1 MSDSTSDRD
10 PLDSLA
16 EEFLAR
22 YRAGERPSIAE
33 FAQRLPGRED
43 EVREFLPALVEMEEL
58 KPISGEMTGD
68 YRVPHPESAHPSR
81 VGDYRI
87 LRLVGRGGMGA
98 VYEAVQESLGRHVA
112 LKLLP
117 ADSFADPARL
127 ERFRREARSA
137 AQLHHTNI
145 VPVFGVGEDNGQ
157 HFYAMQF
164 ISGHPLDAVIEEVR
178 RLKERTFVGTQR
190 AVSEVAVALLTG
202 TMANPRV
209 DQPNAN
215 LTERDQSHQMN
226 GSSSGSNPALSGSL
240 SDGGRHYWTTIARL
254 GSQVADAL
262 SYAHA
267 QGVLHRDIKPANLL
281 LDLQGTVWVTD
292 FGLAKS
298 NDSDNLTQTGDVV
311 GTLRYLAPE
320 RFDGAGDHRADI
332 YAIGLTLYELLTLRP
347 AFQAN
352 TRAKLVEQ
360 AVAANPPRPRSI
372 DPTVPRDLETVVLK
386 AIARDP
392 AMRYQSAAALADDL
406 RRYMEDRPVRARR
419 ATTSEQFVRWCRR
432 NPAVAALLATVL
444 FVTTAGAGV
453 ASYFAARASDRAE
466 EANRERAKAF
476 IREQEALAARGQAE
490 TMAEEARKRLVRLN
504 VLNGT
509 TYQDAGNPASALLW
523 FHHAWEQDH
532 ADPKADAAHR
542 VRIAGTLAEMPA
554 LIGACFHDTSV
565 CDAVFSPDARTIL
578 TRTDGEKAYHW
589 DYEKSTLIAPP
600 LVHSARIRHV
610 CFSPDGKSVATAS
623 ADGTA
628 CVWDA
633 ANGAKRFTL
642 KHDGPL
648 TWVAFHPD
656 GKRIAT
662 SAEDKT
668 VRMWSA
674 SDGKPL
680 DWRLPIE
687 AVVDHLAF
695 SPDGSRMV
703 TSSRDNFA
711 RVWEVESRKAVSPPL
726 PHRAISDTV
735 RYGFNGDDWPRF
747 APEGPAVISYN
758 PALHVWAGNPADAVR
773 TIKLELISEVY
784 FIPGTD
790 RVLVCGANRV
800 ARVIRLKDGKI
811 VHSLINP
818 RNANN
823 GGVSPDG
830 KWLLTASTGGLATLW
845 DASNG
850 QSIGD
855 SIRCGDHA
863 SALAFSPD
871 SSRYLVASVDGT
883 VRVWATVPPARD
895 IHPWLRDCG
904 RANKLRETLPSGWRV
919 YSPDAKRVVEWGK
932 NQIKASV
939 VSNHQPPRFIE
950 HSEPIDSIFF
960 CRTMPVAAMAVY
972 RWCRLGQEVLE
983 GGMTLEPAGPVI
995 RTNVSMARRAGRLI
1009 YNHLSRDGTQLLAW
1023 DDERSLSVWELTT
1036 GRRLF
1041 GPTGHPD
1048 PGPVLFGEP
1057 RLAGHVS
1064 AAVLS
1069 PDGLQIAVAI
1079 DTSGTLTVWDVETGK
1094 VLHHNRRYRGF
1105 VAGLEFSGDGHR
1117 ILLYSTDTIVR
1128 TYDAATGN
1136 PLGPAVRQTTGMTG
1150 LSPVGVSPD
1159 GGKMVMHDQIS
1170 HALRVIDVDRGE
1182 RLLTLPIDKEKVPR
1196 ILWFNDKVSSVNFLS
1211 AAGAFTVPLPRF
1223 DLPLDDAE
1231 PLLQFLTGQQIDET
1245 DGIEFVDQ
1253 FTFKKDPETYRRVF
1267 QQWKHP
1273 QAEVK

>member
-1 MSDSTSDRD
+1 MSDSTSDPD
-10 PLDSLA
+10 PLDALA

-22 YRAGERPSIAE
+22 YRAGEQPSIAE

-68 YRVPHPESAHPSR
+68 YRVPHPETAHPSR

-117 ADSFADPARL
+117 TDSFADPARL

-145 VPVFGVGEDNGQ
+145 VPVFGVGENDGQ

-178 RLKERTFVGTQR
+178 RLKDRTFVGTQR
-190 AVSEVAVALLTG
+190 AVSEVAVAMMTG
-202 TMANPRV
+202 TLANPGV
-209 DQPNAN
+209 DQPNTIPN
-215 LTERDQSHQMN
+215 ESEQSHQIN
-226 GSSSGSNPALSGSL
+226 GSPSGSNPALSGSL

-281 LDLQGTVWVTD
+281 LDLQGTVWVAD

-347 AFQAN
+347 AFQAD

-360 AVAANPPRPRSI
+360 ALAANPPRPRSI
-372 DPTVPRDLETVVLK
+372 DPTIPRDLETVILK

-406 RRYMEDRPVRARR
+406 RRYMEDRPVRAQR

-432 NPAVAALLATVL
+432 NPVLAALLATFL

-466 EANRERAKAF
+466 EANRERATAF
-476 IREQEALAARGQAE
+476 VREQEALAARSQAE

-509 TYQDAGNPASALLW
+509 TYQDAGDFASALLW

-532 ADPKADAAHR
+532 ADQKADAAHR

-554 LIGACFHDTSV
+554 LIGACFHDARIS
-565 CDAVFSPDARTIL
+565 DAVFSPDARTIL

-589 DYEKSTLIAPP
+589 DYEKSTLVAPP

-610 CFSPDGKSVATAS
+610 CFSPDGKSLATAS

-628 CVWDA
+628 CIWDA
-633 ANGAKRFTL
+633 ASGAKRFTL
-642 KHDGPL
+642 KHNGPL

-687 AVVDHLAF
+687 AVVDHLEF

-703 TSSRDNFA
+703 VSSRDNLA
-711 RVWEVESRKAVSPPL
+711 RVWEVESLKAVSPPL
-726 PHRAISDTV
+726 PHRAMSDTV
-735 RYGFNGDDWPRF
+735 RYESNGDDWPRF
-747 APEGPAVISYN
+747 APEGPAVITCTDD
-758 PALHVWAGNPADAVR
+758 LHVWTGNQADAAR
-773 TIKLELISEVY
+773 TIKLGLISEVN

-790 RVLVCGANRV
+790 RVLVCGPNRV
-800 ARVIRLKDGKI
+800 ARVIGLKDGKT
-811 VHSLINP
+811 VQSLIHP

-823 GGVSPDG
+823 GTVSSDG
-830 KWLLTASTGGLATLW
+830 KWLLTSSTGGLATLW

-850 QSIGD
+850 QGIGV
-855 SIRCGDHA
+855 SIRCGDHT

-871 SSRYLVASVDGT
+871 SSRYLVASQDGT

-904 RANKLRETLPSGWRV
+904 RANRWTETLPSGWRV
-919 YSPDAKRVVEWGK
+919 YSPDAKRVVEWAK
-932 NQIKASV
+932 DQTKASV
-939 VSNHQPPRFIE
+939 VSHHQPPRFLE
-950 HSEPIDSIFF
+950 HSEPIDSIAF
-960 CRTMPVAAMAVY
+960 CDDGSHIVVAGADKVSAWKAETV
-972 RWCRLGQEVLE
+972 
-983 GGMTLEPAGPVI
+983 EPAGPVI
-995 RTNVSMARRAGRLI
+995 QTNVSTARGKGRLI
-1009 YNHLSRDGTQLLAW
+1009 SNHLSRDGTRLLAW

-1048 PGPVLFGEP
+1048 PGPVLFGEA

-1064 AAVLS
+1064 MAVLS

-1079 DTSGTLTVWDVETGK
+1079 NTSGTLTVWDVETGK
-1094 VLHHNRRYRGF
+1094 VLHHNRRYGGF
-1105 VAGLEFSGDGHR
+1105 VVGLEFSGDGHR

-1136 PLGPAVRQTTGMTG
+1136 PLGAAVRQTTASTG

-1159 GGKMVMHDQIS
+1159 GGKIVIHDLIP

-1196 ILWFNDKVSSVNFLS
+1196 ILWFNDKVSSVNLLS
-1211 AAGAFTVPLPRF
+1211 ATGAFTVPLPRF
-1223 DLPLDDAE
+1223 DLPLDDAL
-1231 PLLQFLTGQQIDET
+1231 PLLQFLTGQQIDGT

-1253 FTFKKDPETYRRVF
+1253 FTFKKDPERYRRVF
-1267 QQWKHP
+1267 QRWKHP
-1273 QAEVK
+1273 QAEAK

>member
-68 YRVPHPESAHPSR
+68 YRVPHPETAHPSR

-117 ADSFADPARL
+117 TDSFADPARL

-145 VPVFGVGEDNGQ
+145 VPVFGVGEDNGR

-164 ISGHPLDAVIEEVR
+164 ISGHPLDEVIEEVQ

-209 DQPNAN
+209 DQPNTI

-240 SDGGRHYWTTIARL
+240 SDGGRHYWRTIARL
-254 GSQVADAL
+254 GWQVADAL

-281 LDLQGTVWVTD
+281 LDLQGTVWVAD

-298 NDSDNLTQTGDVV
+298 NDSDNLTQTGDIV

-320 RFDGAGDHRADI
+320 RFDGAGDHGADI

-372 DPTVPRDLETVVLK
+372 DPTIPRDLETVILK

-419 ATTSEQFVRWCRR
+419 ATPSEQFVRWCRR

-453 ASYFAARASDRAE
+453 ASFFAARASDRAD

-476 IREQEALAARGQAE
+476 VREQEAQAARGQAE

-554 LIGACFHDTSV
+554 LIGACFHDASV

-578 TRTDGEKAYHW
+578 TRTVGEKAYHW

-674 SDGKPL
+674 SDGKPR

-726 PHRAISDTV
+726 PHHAMSDTA
-735 RYGFNGDDWPRF
+735 RYEFNGDDWPRF
-747 APEGPAVISYN
+747 APEGPAAISYT
-758 PALHVWAGNPADAVR
+758 PDLHVWPGDPADAVR
-773 TIKLELISEVY
+773 TIKLELISEVC

-790 RVLVCGANRV
+790 RALVCGPNRV
-800 ARVIRLKDGKI
+800 ARVIGLKDGKI
-811 VHSLINP
+811 VQSLMHP

-823 GGVSPDG
+823 GTVSPDG

-855 SIRCGDHA
+855 SIRCGDHT

-871 SSRYLVASVDGT
+871 SSRYLVASQDGT
-883 VRVWATVPPARD
+883 VRVWSTVPPARD

-904 RANKLRETLPSGWRV
+904 RANRWKETLPSSWRV
-919 YSPDAKRVVEWGK
+919 YSPDAKRVVEWAK
-932 NQIKASV
+932 DQTKASV

-960 CRTMPVAAMAVY
+960 CDDGSHIVVAGADSVSAWKAETVE
-972 RWCRLGQEVLE
+972 R
-983 GGMTLEPAGPVI
+983 AGPVI
-995 RTNVSMARRAGRLI
+995 RTNKVSVARDAGRLRP
-1009 YNHLSRDGTQLLAW
+1009 NHLSRDGTRLLAW

-1041 GPTGHPD
+1041 GPAGQPD

-1057 RLAGHVS
+1057 GLAGHVS

-1079 DTSGTLTVWDVETGK
+1079 NTSGTLTVWDVETGK

-1128 TYDAATGN
+1128 TIDAATGN
-1136 PLGPAVRQTTGMTG
+1136 PLGPAVRQTTGIGG

-1159 GGKMVMHDQIS
+1159 GGKMVIHDQVPQ
-1170 HALRVIDVDRGE
+1170 ALRVIDVDRGE
-1182 RLLTLPIDKEKVPR
+1182 RLLTLPIDKETVPF

-1211 AAGAFTVPLPRF
+1211 GTGAFTVPLPHF

-1253 FTFKKDPETYRRVF
+1253 FTFKKDPERYRRVF
-1267 QQWKHP
+1267 ERWKHP
-1273 QAEVK
+1273 QTEAK

>member
-68 YRVPHPESAHPSR
+68 YRVPHPETAHPSR

-117 ADSFADPARL
+117 TDSFADPARL

-209 DQPNAN
+209 DQPNTI

-226 GSSSGSNPALSGSL
+226 GSPSGSNPALSGSL

-281 LDLQGTVWVTD
+281 LDLQGTVWVAD

-372 DPTVPRDLETVVLK
+372 DPTIPRDLETVVLK

-406 RRYMEDRPVRARR
+406 RRYMEDRPVRARC

-476 IREQEALAARGQAE
+476 VREQEATTARGQAE

-554 LIGACFHDTSV
+554 LIGACFHDTRV

-726 PHRAISDTV
+726 PHRAMSDTV
-735 RYGFNGDDWPRF
+735 RYEFNGDDWPRF
-747 APEGPAVISYN
+747 APEGPAVISY
-758 PALHVWAGNPADAVR
+758 
-773 TIKLELISEVY
+773 
-784 FIPGTD
+784 
-790 RVLVCGANRV
+790 
-800 ARVIRLKDGKI
+800 
-811 VHSLINP
+811 
-818 RNANN
+818 
-823 GGVSPDG
+823 
-830 KWLLTASTGGLATLW
+830 
-845 DASNG
+845 
-850 QSIGD
+850 
-855 SIRCGDHA
+855 
-863 SALAFSPD
+863 
-871 SSRYLVASVDGT
+871 
-883 VRVWATVPPARD
+883 
-895 IHPWLRDCG
+895 
-904 RANKLRETLPSGWRV
+904 
-919 YSPDAKRVVEWGK
+919 
-932 NQIKASV
+932 
-939 VSNHQPPRFIE
+939 
-950 HSEPIDSIFF
+950 
-960 CRTMPVAAMAVY
+960 
-972 RWCRLGQEVLE
+972 
-983 GGMTLEPAGPVI
+983 
-995 RTNVSMARRAGRLI
+995 
-1009 YNHLSRDGTQLLAW
+1009 
-1023 DDERSLSVWELTT
+1023 
-1036 GRRLF
+1036 
-1041 GPTGHPD
+1041 
-1048 PGPVLFGEP
+1048 
-1057 RLAGHVS
+1057 
-1064 AAVLS
+1064 
-1069 PDGLQIAVAI
+1069 
-1079 DTSGTLTVWDVETGK
+1079 TSG
-1094 VLHHNRRYRGF
+1094 
-1105 VAGLEFSGDGHR
+1105 
-1117 ILLYSTDTIVR
+1117 
-1128 TYDAATGN
+1128 
-1136 PLGPAVRQTTGMTG
+1136 
-1150 LSPVGVSPD
+1150 SPRVG
-1159 GGKMVMHDQIS
+1159 
-1170 HALRVIDVDRGE
+1170 R
-1182 RLLTLPIDKEKVPR
+1182 
-1196 ILWFNDKVSSVNFLS
+1196 
-1211 AAGAFTVPLPRF
+1211 
-1223 DLPLDDAE
+1223 
-1231 PLLQFLTGQQIDET
+1231 
-1245 DGIEFVDQ
+1245 
-1253 FTFKKDPETYRRVF
+1253 
-1267 QQWKHP
+1267 
-1273 QAEVK
+1273 